1 MGSFE
6 KSIGIFGGYWE
17 MYGSIPGICITVGA
31 IHTSPPPISRMEQ
44 FSAIYYARS
53 TRVSEYFD
61 RAATSPI
68 LFDHSLLN
76 NSASRKKPNMMMK
89 PVLCANGTVQ
99 RLGARL

>member
-1 MGSFE
+1 MHRGN
-6 KSIGIFGGYWE
+6 
-17 MYGSIPGICITVGA
+17 PGICITVGT
-31 IHTSPPPISRMEQ
+31 IHTSPLPISGMEQ

-53 TRVSEYFD
+53 ARLREYFD

-76 NSASRKKPNMMMK
+76 NSASRKKPNMMK

>member
-1 MGSFE
+1 MHR
-6 KSIGIFGGYWE
+6 
-17 MYGSIPGICITVGA
+17 SIPGICITVGA
-31 IHTSPPPISRMEQ
+31 IHTSPLPISGMEQ

-53 TRVSEYFD
+53 ARLREYFD

-68 LFDHSLLN
+68 LLN
-76 NSASRKKPNMMMK
+76 NSASRKPNMMK